1 MGNGVDQWRVSI
13 GLFDSRVCVCRQRVK
28 VTFSWYF
35 TFQYFVFILSG
46 FNHAVRLM
54 FTSLKDLVN
63 NLDFKLLLLFLILE
77 AGDVEKNPGPNT
89 TEHSLSIIHSN
100 IRSIRNKFDFIT
112 EYFLDFDILCF
123 TETHLDVN
131 ILSDSLILTD
141 KFDAPY
147 RKDRSNHGGGLLV
160 YLSHELVHKRRLD
173 LEGYWNE
180 SIWAEIKVNRQ
191 IYLIGTFYSPRTSD
205 ANFFDS
211 LNKNIERALD
221 ITNNVII
228 VRDMNEDLL
237 NPNVH
242 NLKDILILNS
252 LNNVISEPTRQH
264 ALLDPIIIHN
274 DMSFLHHGILEI
286 PPAISDH
293 SATYLY
299 LPFQYPLHRSFT
311 RNVWLYKNANFEL
324 LNNKILQFDK
334 TCLNQGSVNDAST
347 LFNNILLNL

>member
-1 MGNGVDQWRVSI
+1 M
-13 GLFDSRVCVCRQRVK
+13 
-28 VTFSWYF
+28 
-35 TFQYFVFILSG
+35 
-46 FNHAVRLM
+46 
-54 FTSLKDLVN
+54 
-63 NLDFKLLLLFLILE
+63 
-77 AGDVEKNPGPNT
+77 
-89 TEHSLSIIHSN
+89 
-100 IRSIRNKFDFIT
+100 
-112 EYFLDFDILCF
+112 
-123 TETHLDVN
+123 
-131 ILSDSLILTD
+131 
-141 KFDAPY
+141 
-147 RKDRSNHGGGLLV
+147 V
-160 YLSHELVHKRRLD
+160 YLSYELVNKRRLD
-173 LEGYWNE
+173 LEGNWNE

-211 LNKNIERALD
+211 LNKNIEKALD

-228 VRDMNEDLL
+228 VGDMNEDLL

-286 PPAISDH
+286 PPEISDH

-311 RNVWLYKNANFEL
+311 RKVWLYKNANFEL
-324 LNNKILQFDK
+324 VNNKILQFDW
-334 TCLNQGSVNDAST
+334 TCLNQGPVNDAST
-347 LFNNILLNL
+347 LFNNIFIEIVKVFIPCKSILV

>member
-1 MGNGVDQWRVSI
+1 M
-13 GLFDSRVCVCRQRVK
+13 
-28 VTFSWYF
+28 
-35 TFQYFVFILSG
+35 
-46 FNHAVRLM
+46 
-54 FTSLKDLVN
+54 
-63 NLDFKLLLLFLILE
+63 
-77 AGDVEKNPGPNT
+77 NPGPNT

-100 IRSIRNKFDFIT
+100 IRSMRNKFDFIT
-112 EYFLDFDILCF
+112 EYFLDSDILCF

-141 KFDAPY
+141 KFDAQY

-160 YLSHELVHKRRLD
+160 YLSHELLHKRRLD

-211 LNKNIERALD
+211 LNKNIEKALD

-228 VRDMNEDLL
+228 VGDMNEDLL

-252 LNNVISEPTRQH
+252 LNNVISQPTRQH

-286 PPAISDH
+286 PPEISDH

-311 RNVWLYKNANFEL
+311 RKVWLYKNANFEL
-324 LNNKILQFDK
+324 LNNKILQFDW

-347 LFNNILLNL
+347 LFNNIFIEFVKVCIPCKSILVREDDKPWYDSEIRRNTRKRDRQKRKAVKTGNITDWFK

>member
-28 VTFSWYF
+28 VSFSWYF
-35 TFQYFVFILSG
+35 DFLLSG
-46 FNHAVRLM
+46 FNHAVRLIS
-54 FTSLKDLVN
+54 TSLKDLVN

-77 AGDVEKNPGPNT
+77 AGDVEKNQGPNT

-112 EYFLDFDILCF
+112 EYFLDFDNLCF

-131 ILSDSLILTD
+131 ILSHSLILTS

-173 LEGYWNE
+173 LEGYWNK

-205 ANFFDS
+205 ENFFFYS
-211 LNKNIERALD
+211 LN
-221 ITNNVII
+221 
-228 VRDMNEDLL
+228 
-237 NPNVH
+237 
-242 NLKDILILNS
+242 
-252 LNNVISEPTRQH
+252 
-264 ALLDPIIIHN
+264 
-274 DMSFLHHGILEI
+274 
-286 PPAISDH
+286 
-293 SATYLY
+293 
-299 LPFQYPLHRSFT
+299 
-311 RNVWLYKNANFEL
+311 
-324 LNNKILQFDK
+324 
-334 TCLNQGSVNDAST
+334 
-347 LFNNILLNL
+347 